1 MTGQTNILYS
11 LGWAVLN
18 SFWQM
23 ALIWVLWQ
31 IIALLTPGVRSGVR
45 SKTATF
51 LLFAG
56 FGWFVYTFIQTLQDI
71 PGETINPAQSF
82 VAGVSPALHQSLLQY
97 LPVISVVY
105 LLLMIIPLFRF
116 IRNIRYVNL
125 IRTYG
130 LQKISADWRIFTN
143 AISEQLGIRK
153 KVKIWISDFV
163 SSPVTI
169 GFLKPVILIPLAA
182 INNLEPAQLEAVI
195 LHELAHIRRYDYLV
209 NLLVNVIRTIL
220 YLNPF
225 VKAMARDIEQERE
238 KSCDELVLQF
248 QYDAYQ
254 YATALLQL
262 EKASHDSKPLLMPAG
277 GHHKNDLLKRVE
289 VLLGVQESKLI
300 SWRKIS
306 SVCFALLC
314 TVGMQWI
321 TAPRAKSVI
330 ETEAVSGYAASGLQ
344 ATRVNFPYS
353 EQNQPVRNPDFR
365 RTRIANPDVTVNP
378 ENTPSYSRIEFPE
391 GVIPASMNLDEP
403 VTLSK
408 EEEAQVKKAI
418 EDSRKVLEN
427 VQWKNVEANI
437 ADVLDTREKAALRS
451 SYKKAMSKLDWNQWE
466 NKLRNAYDK
475 VNWEQV
481 NEQLALAVNQV
492 RLDSLQ
498 TVYTAME
505 KKLRKV
511 EEALES
517 SDVSGI
523 PDSDISLKTIEEKKQ
538 MAEDLLRKIKATR
551 AKKIVHL

>member
-1 MTGQTNILYS
+1 MYS

-45 SKTATF
+45 SRTATF

-56 FGWFVYTFIQTLQDI
+56 FGWFGYTFIQSLQDI
-71 PGETINPAQSF
+71 PGETLNPAQSF

-105 LLLMIIPLFRF
+105 LVLMIVPVFRF

-143 AISEQLGIRK
+143 AISQQLGIRK

-225 VKAMARDIEQERE
+225 VKALARDIEHERE

-262 EKASHDSKPLLMPAG
+262 EKSSHDSKPLLLPAG

-289 VLLGVQESKLI
+289 VLLGIQESKLI
-300 SWRKIS
+300 SWGKIS

-321 TAPRAKSVI
+321 TAPRTKSLI
-330 ETEAVSGYAASGLQ
+330 ETEAISGYAASGLQ
-344 ATRVNFPYS
+344 ATRLNYPYS
-353 EQNQPVRNPDFR
+353 EQNQPVRNPEIH
-365 RTRIANPDVTVNP
+365 RTRNVYPDIPVIP
-378 ENTPSYSRIEFPE
+378 ENKGIFNRIEYPE
-391 GVIPASMNLDEP
+391 GIIPASMILDEP
-403 VTLSK
+403 VALSK

-481 NEQLALAVNQV
+481 NEQLAFAVNQV
-492 RLDSLQ
+492 KLDSLQ

-517 SDVSGI
+517 SDVTGI

-538 MAEDLLRKIKATR
+538 MAEELLRKIKATR
-551 AKKIVHL
+551 GKKIVHL